1 MKTIYRHTYRQTD
14 CCDRKGQIEEK
25 QTEGN
30 LKCPN
35 YEKIHIGG
43 QKDRQI
49 PDKKVKTD
57 GQAKNN
63 GIVRLP

>member
-14 CCDRKGQIEEK
+14 CCDRKGQIDERHRDR
-25 QTEGN
+25 N

-35 YEKIHIGG
+35 YKKIQIGG

-49 PDKKVKTD
+49 PDKKV
-57 GQAKNN
+57 
-63 GIVRLP
+63 